1 MAVNAAR
8 GLGKSMWVG
17 WELCGVG
24 HGSLS
29 LICELGVTILLPR
42 VGGKIT
48 FRALPQAIFCDGNL
62 MLCPATG
69 PPTIPFCTRVE
80 MSSLL
85 GLARPHMAAP
95 AHPHSHH
102 PPVSWAITP
111 TGASFLPQS
120 STRVPPCLGHSP
132 YSARRT
138 PIHPP
143 GPSIMPLPQEA
154 FLTPD
159 GVSLVLYSQSTM
171 HLPCTA

>member
-1 MAVNAAR
+1 MNAAR

-17 WELCGVG
+17 WELRGVG

-48 FRALPQAIFCDGNL
+48 FHALPQAIFCNGNL

-69 PPTIPFCTRVE
+69 PPTIPLCTRVE

-85 GLARPHMAAP
+85 GLARPHVVAP
-95 AHPHSHH
+95 ACPHSHH

-111 TGASFLPQS
+111 TGADLFCLRAPLEYLLAWD
-120 STRVPPCLGHSP
+120 TPPTLLEGLLFILQGLVSCHCP
-132 YSARRT
+132 RK
-138 PIHPP
+138 
-143 GPSIMPLPQEA
+143 PS
-154 FLTPD
+154 
-159 GVSLVLYSQSTM
+159 
-171 HLPCTA
+171 